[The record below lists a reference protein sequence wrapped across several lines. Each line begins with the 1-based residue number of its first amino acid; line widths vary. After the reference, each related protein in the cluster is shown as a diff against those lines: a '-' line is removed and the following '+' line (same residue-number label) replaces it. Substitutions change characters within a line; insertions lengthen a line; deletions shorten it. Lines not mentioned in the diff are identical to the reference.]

1 MTFGDIVSKY
11 ILIKDSL
18 KSDNPFGDR
27 SNPFGDRSNPF
38 GDRSNPVGDRSN
50 PFGDRSNPV
59 GDWLKWIIQRYLFS
73 FKT

>member
-1 MTFGDIVSKY
+1 MLTDFDFWRYSIC

-27 SNPFGDRSNPF
+27 SNPFGDRSNP
-38 GDRSNPVGDRSN
+38 
-50 PFGDRSNPV
+50 V
-59 GDWLKWIIQRYLFS
+59 GDWLKWVIQRYLLS